1 MLTETQIRKDLKK
14 KADTTSI
21 LALSK
26 WNSTTWASLIAIGSQ
41 ISPFS
46 ETALKIVP
54 SVLQVFLSK
63 SEFTPNQKDQSN
75 ACRAL
80 KNALTLVNNAILD
93 ATKGMYM
100 NIIKFSGSDQIP
112 SLDAVLEGLSE
123 DLFDYDKRKSY
134 FHAGVN
140 MMSDQEIWIGRHHVM
155 ATGLLFSLRDSE
167 RKLSEEEFLTLA
179 TDTGILVDGEVQYNP
194 FKIRS

>member
-1 MLTETQIRKDLKK
+1 MLTESQIRKDLKK
-14 KADTTSI
+14 KADTTTVE
-21 LALSK
+21 ALSK
-26 WNSTTWASLIAIGSQ
+26 WNSTTWASLIAIGAGL
-41 ISPFS
+41 SPFS

-54 SVLQVFLSK
+54 AVLQVFLSK
-63 SEFTPNQKDQSN
+63 SEFVPTKEDQSN
-75 ACRAL
+75 ACRAT
-80 KNALTLVNNAILD
+80 KNALTLVNNAILE

-100 NIIKFSGSDQIP
+100 NIIKFSGTDKIP
-112 SLDAVLEGLSE
+112 SLDAVLEGLSG

-134 FHAGVN
+134 FQAGLN
-140 MMSDQEIWIGRHHVM
+140 MMSDQEVWLGRHHVM